1 MKTKAATKK
10 HPTFNWQGTPSENGA
25 ALGRTQRAPKNPAP
39 SLIFTK
45 KQLHPLRKAEASKVG
60 STSRAPTSSINTET
74 VEQRDI
80 TRKIQ
85 RGSMR

>member
-1 MKTKAATKK
+1 MK
-10 HPTFNWQGTPSENGA
+10 HPTFSWRGTPSETGA

-45 KQLHPLRKAEASKVG
+45 KQLHPLRNSEASKVA
-60 STSRAPTSSINTET
+60 STSRAPTSSINTES
-74 VEQRDI
+74 VEQRDK
-80 TRKIQ
+80 TRRIQ